1 MFDHVLYVG
10 GRRKWSNYTKKKK
23 KYIYIYIYIYSVYQ
37 PLPHSKSAVQGQI
50 LQPQLNSSDLS
61 EGSIIWS

>member
-10 GRRKWSNYTKKKK
+10 GRRKWSNYTKKKN
-23 KYIYIYIYIYSVYQ
+23 IYIYIYSVYQ